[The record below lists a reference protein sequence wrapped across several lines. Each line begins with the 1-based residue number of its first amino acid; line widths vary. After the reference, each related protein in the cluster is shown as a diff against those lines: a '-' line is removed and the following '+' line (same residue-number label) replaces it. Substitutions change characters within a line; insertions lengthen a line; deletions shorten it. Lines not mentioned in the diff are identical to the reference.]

1 MREFLVVLA
10 MGLALLALAALR
22 DRHSRRL
29 TEAKLGI
36 PLERL
41 QTPAVS
47 TPDDSQHAALDAFRG
62 THPHFAARL
71 ADERFAS
78 WAAPATL
85 ELTDVDL
92 LCCPEGVGSMRELV
106 DSLGAARRAGR
117 HLVVVCP
124 APDETLVSLLAST
137 PTGTA
142 RTPLLAADA
151 DVCAHLAQ
159 ATGGR
164 PATRADLQSGAA
176 SSGHGKARR
185 LVADA
190 TGCWV
195 QGVDE
200 S

>member
-1 MREFLVVLA
+1 MRGFLVVLA
-10 MGLALLALAALR
+10 MGLVLLALAALR
-22 DRHSRRL
+22 DRHTRRL
-29 TEAKLGI
+29 AEAQLGI
-36 PLERL
+36 PLEHL
-41 QTPAVS
+41 GATPAS
-47 TPDDSQHAALDAFRG
+47 TPDESQQAALDAFR
-62 THPHFAARL
+62 TAQPRFDAPL

-78 WAAPATL
+78 WASPATL

-92 LCCPEGVGSMRELV
+92 LCCAEGVGSRRELM
-106 DSLGAARRAGR
+106 DSLAVARRTGR

-124 APDETLVSLLAST
+124 APEESLVGLLASA
-137 PTGTA
+137 PSGTA
-142 RTPLLAADA
+142 RTPLLVADPQT
-151 DVCAHLAQ
+151 CSELAQ

-176 SSGHGKARR
+176 PSGHGKARR

-195 QGVDE
+195 QGPDE